1 MLELYLSL
9 NFNFFL
15 YDYGEMFSLQK
26 KALQHIYMTPEDASD
41 LTNDLLQHLGL
52 YWNGPIIKMDT
63 VVHLHNKMFSNQS
76 VLKYALA
83 KQANIKILETLVLWV
98 EPEYALAQALKHNRK
113 DVIECIFSHHLTTP
127 SYHHIMHLTSSQE
140 LFEFF
145 HLFIC
150 KSKNYHARMECLLYA
165 ATLYNFQNI
174 LEKNREY
181 IVRHSIGNALFAIAC
196 KERHIHLIAWFA
208 TAGVFD
214 TYDDS
219 TLFNTAFRLGDY
231 SLLEVACDLPITYP
245 DHLII
250 SMMQTAI
257 QKNYFR
263 FFKKLL
269 THFNVYRPIIITDAA
284 YYNRRKILLLL
295 FNQNIF
301 NNFTILCA
309 LSAAIKGHA
318 SKKTLNLLINRLDA
332 QMTVIDSVYYSIV
345 KYNNIDCIPLLRH
358 LKTFR
363 IETLLSIAIHN
374 NNIDIITACKA
385 FLSKDKLYYLVLK
398 MAIISRND
406 KLFKLYTEQENPM
419 YIFTTMK
426 TIISDLISHTVFQ
439 ALAIE
444 CLREFHQEKQLP
456 IASLLMVLAEHNY
469 ITKFKKA
476 CYAANMSD
484 QKVKQALIKCL
495 FIAAQKNCCQIFKY
509 CFGSLLKVLSK
520 HERNKFFNA
529 VVFARK
535 LASYDDHQE
544 MIHLIDSLIKGFRYL
559 IKD

>member
-1 MLELYLSL
+1 
-9 NFNFFL
+9 
-15 YDYGEMFSLQK
+15 MFSLQK
-26 KALQHIYMTPEDASD
+26 KALQHIYMTPENASE
-41 LTNDLLQHLGL
+41 LSKDLLQHLGL

-63 VVHLHNKMFSNQS
+63 VVHLHNKIFPNRS

-83 KQANIKILETLVLWV
+83 KQANITIIETLVLWV

-113 DVIECIFSHHLTTP
+113 DVLECIFSYHLTTP
-127 SYHHIMHLTSSQE
+127 KYHHIMHLTSSQE

-181 IVRHSIGNALFAIAC
+181 IIRHSIGNPLFAIAC
-196 KERHIHLIAWFA
+196 KERHINLIAWFV
-208 TAGVFD
+208 TAGVLD

-219 TLFNTAFRLGDY
+219 TLFNTAFKLGDY

-245 DHLII
+245 DYLII

-269 THFNVYRPIIITDAA
+269 THFSIYRPIIITDAA
-284 YYNRRKILLLL
+284 YYDRGKILLLL
-295 FNQNIF
+295 LNQNIF

-318 SKKTLNLLINRLDA
+318 SKKTLNLLINRLDS
-332 QMTVIDSVYYSIV
+332 QMTVIDSVYYSII
-345 KYNNIDCIPLLRH
+345 KYNNIDCIPLLMH
-358 LKTFR
+358 IKTFR
-363 IETLLSIAIHN
+363 METLISIAVHGD
-374 NNIDIITACKA
+374 NIDIIAACKA
-385 FLSKDKLYYLVLK
+385 FLPKDTLYHLVLK
-398 MAIISRND
+398 MAIILRNH
-406 KLFKLYTEQENPM
+406 KLFKLYTEKEHPM
-419 YIFTTMK
+419 YIFTILK
-426 TIISDLISHTVFQ
+426 AIISDFINYTVFQ

-444 CLREFHQEKQLP
+444 YLCKFHQEKQLP
-456 IASLLMVLAEHNY
+456 IVPLLMVLAE
-469 ITKFKKA
+469 IIILLSLKRPVTRQI
-476 CYAANMSD
+476 CLIR
-484 QKVKQALIKCL
+484 KVKRALIKCL
-495 FIAAQKNCCQIFKY
+495 FIATQKNYCQIFKY

-520 HERNKFFNA
+520 HEQEKFFNS
-529 VVFARK
+529 VVFAKK
-535 LASYDDHQE
+535 LASYYDHQN
-544 MIHLIDSLIKGFRYL
+544 MIQLIDSLIERFRYL
-559 IKD
+559 LKA